1 MYFSALWCHQPKN
14 IITLD
19 SRGHRHWLEAFRET
33 HGCHLQIYP
42 NILFSNTLTIQVIHW
57 KLLFILKYSFFAWMP
72 GLQHDWHKHLQVL
85 EEEEEFEATGI
96 SQHAVFCLSSTW
108 TDGSPGGPSQDES
121 TAWQTLLTNDKRKF
135 GFKSCFKWLLDN
147 DPNLF

>member
-14 IITLD
+14 IVTLD

-42 NILFSNTLTIQVIHW
+42 NIHFSNTLTIQVIIKNCFSYW
-57 KLLFILKYSFFAWMP
+57 NIASLSECWIAAWLTLAFAS
-72 GLQHDWHKHLQVL
+72 L
-85 EEEEEFEATGI
+85 EGGVWGSRSLTPRC
-96 SQHAVFCLSSTW
+96 VCLSSTRI
-108 TDGSPGGPSQDES
+108 DGSLGGPSQNES
-121 TAWQTLLTNDKRKF
+121 TASQTLLTNDKRKF
-135 GFKSCFKWLLDN
+135 GFESCFKWLLDN